1 MTRTYEKPYAKN
13 LGDIPNAQGYC
24 LSGSTATIAI
34 DQNCIAGI
42 TAIGSYCGFG
52 GNPDPNPVLGCNAGA
67 IPDFNGCGV
76 GYQNTS
82 SCSLGQGPR

>member
-52 GNPDPNPVLGCNAGA
+52 GNPDPNPVFGCNAGA